1 MATRKKTEVT
11 EELLE
16 QAEVIEEA
24 EAAEKVPAKVD
35 KWAIMETVRTPRKS
49 KHDFYY
55 VCVNDRRFEIPA
67 DGKEHEMPH
76 PIAEVL
82 RQTLDAEAAADDFA
96 EGVPNRQ

>member
-11 EELLE
+11 EEVLD

-24 EAAEKVPAKVD
+24 AEEEKPAVKS
-35 KWAIMETVRTPRKS
+35 KWDEMKTVRTPRKS

-67 DGKEHEMPH
+67 DGKEHEMPL

-82 RQTLDAEAAADDFA
+82 LQTLDAEAAADDFA

>member
-11 EELLE
+11 EEVLE

-24 EAAEKVPAKVD
+24 AETAEEPAKS
-35 KWAIMETVRTPRKS
+35 KWDVIVTVRTPRKS

-67 DGKEHEMPH
+67 DGKEHEMPL

-82 RQTLDAEAAADDFA
+82 MQTLDAEAAADDFA